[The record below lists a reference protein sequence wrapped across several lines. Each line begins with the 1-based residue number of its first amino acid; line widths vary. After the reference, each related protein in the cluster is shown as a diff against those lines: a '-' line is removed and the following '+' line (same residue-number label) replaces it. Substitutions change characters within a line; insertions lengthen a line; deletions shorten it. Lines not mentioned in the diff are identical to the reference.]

1 MADEVVKNQEDTK
14 IPVVEGKIPD
24 TKVENNIEEGENKE
38 EVVLTEEQKEEERLK
53 QEDKTKKQSRL
64 DKRFKDLT
72 TKVKVAESTVNSWRE
87 TLQELA
93 GEAPPVKS
101 EFKTTEEYQ
110 AAVEEYREKIRG
122 PKAQFDQAIR
132 ETNKAET
139 ELNKALYESWDEK
152 MDTIADEIPDYEA
165 VVKRAK
171 VPLAPATLKAILSS
185 NVGPQI
191 VYFLAKN
198 QETAHDLNELTSEQQ
213 ILEIGRLES
222 KVQGGRK
229 VVPTKTENKK
239 DPPNPPPGQTVPKG
253 ERAPSKK
260 DPGQM
265 NLEEYSAWRKTNK
278 G

>member
-1 MADEVVKNQEDTK
+1 MADEVKIPVDTK
-14 IPVVEGKIPD
+14 IPAAEGKAPEA
-24 TKVENNIEEGENKE
+24 KVEPIIEGEGENK

-53 QEDKTKKQSRL
+53 QEDKAKKQSRL

-87 TLQELA
+87 TLEELA

-101 EFKTTEEYQ
+101 EFKTDAEYQ
-110 AAVEEYREKIRG
+110 AAIEEYREKIRG
-122 PKAQFDQAIR
+122 PKTQFDQAIR
-132 ETNKAET
+132 ETGKAEA
-139 ELNKALYESWDEK
+139 ELNKALYEAWDEK
-152 MDTIADEIPDYEA
+152 MDSIADEIPDYSE
-165 VVKRAK
+165 VVKKAK

-198 QETAHDLNELTSEQQ
+198 QETAHELNDLTSEQQ

-229 VVPTKTENKK
+229 VVPTKNEKQKEPVNA
-239 DPPNPPPGQTVPKG
+239 PPGSNVPKG
-253 ERAPSKK
+253 EKAPSKK

-265 NLEEYSAWRKTNK
+265 NLEEYAAWRKGNK